1 MRALTRTLVGAALLA
16 VVAAPSQAVT
26 FGVSG
31 VASSNSTADVDFAYD
46 GVNKITVSITN
57 TASVSPDPRITG
69 FAFNIPSAVTGLSLF
84 SASGTAN
91 NAGWFGIFN
100 PNDINTPTPLG
111 DYDLGAST
119 GNPNA
124 GNFPNP
130 PIATS
135 GDING
140 GFPNAG
146 IEQGETGVFMFTLT
160 GTDLDLLTAASFL
173 DLGPDGGS
181 TDNFFAVR
189 FQRLDDNGVTSDVGV
204 PTTDTA
210 VPLPAALPL
219 MGGAIAVFG
228 GLAFRRRQ
236 RADA

>member
-1 MRALTRTLVGAALLA
+1 MRALTRTLIGAALLA

-26 FGVSG
+26 FGVTG
-31 VASSNSTADVDFAYD
+31 INSSNTTADVDFTYD

-57 TASVSPDPRITG
+57 TATVSPDPRITG
-69 FAFNIPSAVTGLSLF
+69 FAFNIPSEVTGLSVF

-91 NAGWFGIFN
+91 DAGWFGIFN
-100 PNDINTPTPLG
+100 LNDINTPNPLG

-189 FQRLDDNGVTSDVGV
+189 FQRLDDNGVTSDVAV
-204 PTTDTA
+204 PTPDSA

-219 MGGAIAVFG
+219 MGGVIAVFG

-236 RADA
+236 RSDA

>member
-1 MRALTRTLVGAALLA
+1 VRAFVKTLVGAALLA

-26 FGVSG
+26 FDVTGI
-31 VASSNSTADVDFAYD
+31 ASSNTTATVDFTYD
-46 GVNKITVSITN
+46 GVNKITVAITN

-69 FAFNIPSAVTGLSLF
+69 FAFNIPSEVTGLSVF
-84 SASGTAN
+84 TASGTAN
-91 NAGWFGIFN
+91 DAGWFGIFN

-146 IEQGETGVFMFTLT
+146 IEQGQTGVFMFTLT
-160 GTDLDLLTAASFL
+160 GANVDLLTAASFL
-173 DLGPDGGS
+173 DLGPNGGS

-189 FQRLDDNGVTSDVGV
+189 FQRLDDNGVGSDVAI
-204 PTTDTA
+204 PDSS